1 MKKAALLKQTSRL
14 NAVNKYFE
22 MVGLCAELELI
33 KATPATQ
40 VKKWVMENILKKFK
54 EKDSR
59 DGNRPQVTDE
69 LIEEKARELASGTSF
84 LHMDYY
90 KDFIRKLVE
99 EMPAK
104 KPRVSTEFVKK
115 NRKLLILLI
124 AKMEE
129 EKLLD
134 WTDGGTS
141 LKILEANFE
150 NFIKQVLTEAGMEV
164 IE

>member
-1 MKKAALLKQTSRL
+1 MKKEELLEYMYRANKSFVLGTFGKQDE
-14 NAVNKYFE
+14 AYEEIV
-22 MVGLCAELELI
+22 MLI
-33 KATPATQ
+33 KNKQEMTEE
-40 VKKWVMENILKKFK
+40 WLN
-54 EKDSR
+54 
-59 DGNRPQVTDE
+59 
-69 LIEEKARELASGTSF
+69 EKAREFLAKTNISVQTPEAVKQQ
-84 LHMDYY
+84 LKII
-90 KDFIRKLVE
+90 KDFIRKLYE
-99 EMPAK
+99 QMPAK
-104 KPRVSTEFVKK
+104 KVRVSEEFVKK